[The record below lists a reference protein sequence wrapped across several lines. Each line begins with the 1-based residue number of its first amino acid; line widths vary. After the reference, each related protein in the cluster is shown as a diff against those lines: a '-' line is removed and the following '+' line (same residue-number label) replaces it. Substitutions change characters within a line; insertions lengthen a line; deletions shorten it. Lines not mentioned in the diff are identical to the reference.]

1 MTLNLLASLLN
12 QLFRAFGLVPE
23 CPGEVGNATQGP
35 ALFPRSRVSGASFI
49 MWQSYVIFGSYVT
62 SRYVRT
68 RDDGAISPFEQFSGR

>member
-1 MTLNLLASLLN
+1 MDLIRLASLFAK
-12 QLFRAFGLVPE
+12 LFRAFGFVPE
-23 CPGEVGNATQGP
+23 RPSEVGNTTRGP

-68 RDDGAISPFEQFSGR
+68 RDDGAISPFERFSGR